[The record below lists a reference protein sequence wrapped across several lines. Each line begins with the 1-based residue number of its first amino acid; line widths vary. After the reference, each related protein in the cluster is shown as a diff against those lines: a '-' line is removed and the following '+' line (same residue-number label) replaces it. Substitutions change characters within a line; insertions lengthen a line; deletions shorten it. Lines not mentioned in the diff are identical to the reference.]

1 MKAAMMAVIAPMMAI
16 TSQEREGN
24 ASTPM
29 ESWTRTIMYTPAAT
43 IVAAWIRAETGV
55 GPSMASGSHTC
66 SGNWADLPTAPQ
78 NRHSTVMFSRV
89 SLMPAGISIRLKLSV
104 LVSAQR
110 VRMPIR
116 KPKSPR
122 GCR

>member
-1 MKAAMMAVIAPMMAI
+1 
-16 TSQEREGN
+16 
-24 ASTPM
+24 M
-29 ESWTRTIMYTPAAT
+29 EYWTRTIMYTPAAT
-43 IVAAWIRAETGV
+43 MVAAWIRAETGV

-78 NRHSTVMFSRV
+78 KRHSTVMFSRV
-89 SLMPAGISIRLKLSV
+89 SLRPAGISIRLKSSV

-116 KPKSPR
+116 KPKSPTR
-122 GCR
+122 LQMKAFLAAFAAASLVYQWPMSR